1 MASVRLFPRIMTAAP
16 HLAGCGQCF
25 YEGPQRHT
33 QTEDHAIGLGPAI
46 SCRAIEVSV
55 GGLQQSGVRVLAEL
69 HSMRRLEY
77 LVSELNRWL
86 AQIPGPAANPEN
98 QKRTARN

>member
-1 MASVRLFPRIMTAAP
+1 MHIWVLGSSFEESDVKQTLITMRKVLNILDVLVSPLFINLTRL
-16 HLAGCGQCF
+16 
-25 YEGPQRHT
+25 E
-33 QTEDHAIGLGPAI
+33 
-46 SCRAIEVSV
+46 
-55 GGLQQSGVRVLAEL
+55 LAEL

-86 AQIPGPAANPEN
+86 AQIPGPASNPEK